1 MPKKLTYRD
10 AGVDID
16 AMDSALREVAS
27 LARSTAT
34 SGVLADI
41 GGFGGLFRPSPDSRS
56 VLVASVDGVGTKLR
70 VALEAGVHNTVGG
83 DLVNH
88 CVNDILVQ
96 GAEPLFFMD
105 YFATGCL
112 EPSVMVD
119 VVRGVAAACREN
131 NCALLGGETAEM
143 PGFYAAG
150 DYDIAG
156 FIVGQV
162 DRDRLLTGDRIAA
175 GDRLLGL
182 SSSGLHTN
190 GYSLAR
196 KVLCEVRGLGPHDLF
211 PGTMQS
217 VSEVLLMRHRSYLAP
232 LRGLLAEGGV
242 RGLVHITGGGLTDN
256 IPRVLPEGLAAEI
269 DLGAWEVPPLFR
281 RLQEWGDIA
290 RDEMFRT
297 FNMGVGMVVVVRD
310 KEAATVIEQL
320 RGAGETVYSLGRVT
334 SGAPGV
340 RYLESG

>member
-16 AMDSALREVAS
+16 AMDSALREVGS

-34 SGVLADI
+34 AGVLADI
-41 GGFGGLFRPSPDSRS
+41 GGFGGLFRPAPDSRS

-70 VALEAGVHNTVGG
+70 VALEAGVHDTVGG

-182 SSSGLHTN
+182 PSSGLHTN

-196 KVLCEVRGLGPHDLF
+196 KVLFEVRGLGRGDPF
-211 PGTMQS
+211 PGTDQS
-217 VSEVLLMRHRSYLAP
+217 VSEMLLMRHRSYLVP
-232 LRGLLAEGGV
+232 LRGLLAEGRI
-242 RGLVHITGGGLTDN
+242 RGLVHVTGGGLTDN
-256 IPRVLPEGLAAEI
+256 LPRVLPDGLAAEI
-269 DLGAWEVPPLFR
+269 DLDAWQVPLLFR
-281 RLQEWGDIA
+281 CLQEWGDIA

-297 FNMGVGMVVVVRD
+297 FNRGVGMVVVVRD
-310 KEAATVIEQL
+310 DDAETVTEQL
-320 RGAGETVYSLGRVT
+320 QSAGETVCSLGRVT
-334 SGAPGV
+334 ASGSGV
-340 RYLESG
+340 SYVESG